1 MRGYTRMETHSDTT
15 LQILEHR
22 VAYALVDMDCV
33 LEKAASWTNT
43 STADCPYSTP
53 YVEALYG
60 SGTYRTLNE
69 VKKTVAGAAHQ
80 AKKALERIRDSILTN
95 PELAQTYIDGQI
107 HALSENLKFISALL
121 RIMVIM
127 QWGANRES
135 AHTRDR
141 FASLKNPPKRFFSS
155 MFSQSSTAICKTN

>member
-1 MRGYTRMETHSDTT
+1 METHSDTT

-33 LEKAASWTNT
+33 LEKAASWANT

-80 AKKALERIRDSILTN
+80 AKKALERIRASILTN
-95 PELAQTYIDGQI
+95 PDLAQTYIDGQI

-121 RIMVIM
+121 QIMVIM

-141 FASLKNPPKRFFSS
+141 LSSLKNPPKHFFSS
-155 MFSQSSTAICKTN
+155 IFNQSSSLICRTN